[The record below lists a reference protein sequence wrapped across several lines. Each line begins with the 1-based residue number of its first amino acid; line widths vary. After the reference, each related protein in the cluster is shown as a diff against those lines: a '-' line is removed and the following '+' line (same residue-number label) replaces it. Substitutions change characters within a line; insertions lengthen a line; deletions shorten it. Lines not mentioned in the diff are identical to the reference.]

1 MRGSLEHH
9 RPAPPDR
16 LSTAQPD
23 LPAPDRTAAAM
34 TTESLQP
41 PRTTA
46 APLLRPALAAGSVCL
61 AIVVAGA
68 LVEGSPAAGGAGVGA
83 ALVLGVYGAGALA
96 VDLVARVLPS
106 AALLVAL
113 LTYTLQVL
121 AMALAFVALQRSGE
135 LGESLSREWLAGAV
149 IAGTAAWLAVHAATA
164 LRARIPAF
172 ETPAEAPVRTPTEAV
187 GR

>member
-1 MRGSLEHH
+1 
-9 RPAPPDR
+9 
-16 LSTAQPD
+16 
-23 LPAPDRTAAAM
+23 M
-34 TTESLQP
+34 TTESPLQP
-41 PRTTA
+41 PRTSA
-46 APLLRPALAAGSVCL
+46 APLLRPALAAGTVC
-61 AIVVAGA
+61 AGIVVAGA
-68 LVEGSPAAGGAGVGA
+68 LVEGSPAAAGAGVGA
-83 ALVLGVYGAGALA
+83 VLVLGVFAAGALA

-149 IAGTAAWLAVHAATA
+149 IAGTASWLAVHAATA

-172 ETPAEAPVRTPTEAV
+172 DLAAGQTDAETAGDTAGGPVRTPSEAV
-187 GR
+187 AP

>member
-1 MRGSLEHH
+1 
-9 RPAPPDR
+9 
-16 LSTAQPD
+16 
-23 LPAPDRTAAAM
+23 M
-34 TTESLQP
+34 TTESPLQP
-41 PRTTA
+41 PRTSA
-46 APLLRPALAAGSVCL
+46 APLLRPALAAGTVCL

-68 LVEGSPAAGGAGVGA
+68 LTEGSPAAAGAGVGA
-83 ALVLGVYGAGALA
+83 ALVLGVFGAGALA

-149 IAGTAAWLAVHAATA
+149 IGGTAAWLAVHVVTA

-172 ETPAEAPVRTPTEAV
+172 DTPAGDRAGTPVRTPSEAV
-187 GR
+187 TP